1 MDEKKRKEILE
12 NGLPECMCDNPGMC
26 PIFHEPMGGNL
37 HQLCQRSQAYR
48 NKFVEMAKKN
58 EELTTKSWIKH
69 AKGLEDLKQFDK
81 AVTAL
86 AEEGI
91 TPDEPSEGLG
101 DTIEKVLQKFGI
113 TKKLM
118 ANVSG
123 AKDCRC
129 NKRREWLNKIFK
141 YKRDE

>member
-1 MDEKKRKEILE
+1 
-12 NGLPECMCDNPGMC
+12 
-26 PIFHEPMGGNL
+26 
-37 HQLCQRSQAYR
+37 
-48 NKFVEMAKKN
+48 VEMAKKN